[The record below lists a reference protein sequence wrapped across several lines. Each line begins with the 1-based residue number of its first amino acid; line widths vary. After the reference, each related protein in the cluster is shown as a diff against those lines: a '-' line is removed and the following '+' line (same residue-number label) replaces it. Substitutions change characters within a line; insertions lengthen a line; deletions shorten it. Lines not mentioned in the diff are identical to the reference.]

1 MTVINISDGVS
12 VKIDDRRVLHLT
24 MLNIQLGLDQTSTT
38 GTVNIQLHT
47 SRHEAFINFMKV
59 I

>member
-12 VKIDDRRVLHLT
+12 VKTDDRFALHLT
-24 MLNIQLGLDQTSTT
+24 MLNIQLGLDHTST
-38 GTVNIQLHT
+38 TVNIQLHT
-47 SRHEAFINFMKV
+47 SRYEAFIELHESH